1 MAKLGFDPDGLAL
14 KAQRLA
20 SQLISVRDHYTL
32 LSFLLSI
39 LCLQCRGPAYMVGLS
54 ELSLNEHTAY
64 LGWPEAPHLLWLGF
78 SWDKVG
84 TGEKGLSA

>member
-1 MAKLGFDPDGLAL
+1 
-14 KAQRLA
+14 
-20 SQLISVRDHYTL
+20 
-32 LSFLLSI
+32 
-39 LCLQCRGPAYMVGLS
+39 MVGLS

>member
-20 SQLISVRDHYTL
+20 SQLIHLGIIIPSFHFCSVYCVFIVEGLHML
-32 LSFLLSI
+32 
-39 LCLQCRGPAYMVGLS
+39 GLS
-54 ELSLNEHTAY
+54 ELPLNEHTAY

-78 SWDKVG
+78 SCDKVG
-84 TGEKGLSA
+84 TGEKGLFA